1 MLRYNVKTGVSKIKT
16 KSAIVASTI
25 VLGLG
30 GATFGLAL
38 PLAAHASSAGDGSDY
53 GTMPGYTQALSHTQC
68 AGAGAFDALG
78 KNASLGTEKVHATF
92 LGSFPGPGT
101 DGQQT
106 AANNSNLCG
115 NPQGA
120 PAQ

>member
-1 MLRYNVKTGVSKIKT
+1 MLRYNISSGVKKIKT
-16 KSAIVASTI
+16 KTAII
-25 VLGLG
+25 VSVVTLGLG

-38 PLAAHASSAGDGSDY
+38 PLAAHASSVGNGSDY
-53 GTMPGYTQALSHTQC
+53 CTQVGCATSLSHTQC
-68 AGAGAFDALG
+68 AGAGAFDAFG

-92 LGSFPGPGT
+92 LGSYPGPGT

-115 NPQGA
+115 NPQN
-120 PAQ
+120 